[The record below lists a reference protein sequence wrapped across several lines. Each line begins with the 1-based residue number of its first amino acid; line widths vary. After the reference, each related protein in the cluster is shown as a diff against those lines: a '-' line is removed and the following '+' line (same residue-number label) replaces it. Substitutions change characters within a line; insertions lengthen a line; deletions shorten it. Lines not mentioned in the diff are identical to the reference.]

1 MYNVTRGLV
10 NSTVIR
16 KKMNK
21 PKCLVCGRKILWHEK
36 LFYNYLHQLNCL
48 ECNSI
53 MKHSSTTTI
62 ISFILML
69 ATLIL
74 FSYAIKDGINYN
86 YAIASLV
93 MFVAMCVFL
102 YKAKLILVF
111 KDGRFV
117 KNV

>member
-1 MYNVTRGLV
+1 
-10 NSTVIR
+10 
-16 KKMNK
+16 
-21 PKCLVCGRKILWHEK
+21 
-36 LFYNYLHQLNCL
+36 
-48 ECNSI
+48 
-53 MKHSSTTTI
+53 MKHSLTTTI
-62 ISFILML
+62 VSFILML

-74 FSYAIKDGINYN
+74 FSHAIKDGINFI

-93 MFVAMCVFL
+93 VFIAMCVFL